1 MILYYDTLFQNL
13 LFITF
18 VLKFLFMFKKRWHIV
33 FLLSLWYG
41 TIAAQLNTDRLLS
54 IGRNALYFEDY
65 ILSIQY
71 FNQIINTKPYLIEPY
86 YFRAIAKLQLEDFS
100 GAERDIDEVLK
111 RNPFYADAF
120 YVRGFARKN
129 MNLLSEAEKDFI
141 KALEFSPENLSIT
154 LNLIEVREKMEQYDE
169 VLIDLDHLIKKTNNL
184 TILELE
190 KARILFLKADTTEAL
205 KIVTECIKKDS
216 LSDEAWSYRALLRL
230 QTNDQKG
237 ALEDY
242 NKAIELNQT
251 NANYFI
257 NRGLLN
263 YYAKHYRDALSDYD
277 KAIELNPYSQ
287 ISLFNRALLR
297 AEVGDLNNAIE
308 DLNDVLKINPDYDEA
323 LFKRALLFSELNYW
337 QEAEDDYSL
346 LIQRYPYFIPAYYGR
361 HQVRQQLGK
370 NKLAYLDLEK
380 IDEIEKNKEKIKKD
394 TITTTAQY
402 AEMETIKDKIKEFN
416 NTNGNDFA
424 KSKYENVLR
433 GAVQNQFSN
442 IVNERNFVLSYYSE
456 KSPLTQIEHF
466 YPMISEINKMD
477 ILPGELKLTNKE
489 ISLTTPLI
497 TYHTQSLDQFSYL
510 IQQNENN
517 PYLYLGR
524 GIDYTLVQDFNS
536 AIDDFSKAIL
546 LDSELSLAYFCR
558 ANVRYKQLEFQINAY
573 ENENKLDKKE
583 NLPINKKYAYDF
595 ELIIRDY
602 DKTLSLTPDFD
613 VAWFNKA
620 NILGEQKN
628 FEDAIFHYTKA
639 IEINPEFAHAYF
651 NRGLMLFFVGKTNEG
666 LADLSKAG
674 ELGIYQSYNII
685 KRLK

>member
-497 TYHTQSLDQFSYL
+497 IYHTQSLDQFSYL